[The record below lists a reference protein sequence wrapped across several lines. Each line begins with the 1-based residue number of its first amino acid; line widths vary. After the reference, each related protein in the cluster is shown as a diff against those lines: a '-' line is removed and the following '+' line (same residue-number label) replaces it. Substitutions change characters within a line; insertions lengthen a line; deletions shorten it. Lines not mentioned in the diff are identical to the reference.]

1 MSKYESVDIVVH
13 ENEYMRIGPFGL
25 GTGLILLGLAVDKK
39 NLMKATSLEAH
50 EGEFMAEVGRRDS
63 RKKSINS
70 LIRKSEGLK
79 KILKKAEFADV
90 KQKLSQLES
99 KFDEIENKMSDP
111 LSDC

>member
-1 MSKYESVDIVVH
+1 MHMDGEPLDH
-13 ENEYMRIGPFGL
+13 NEM
-25 GTGLILLGLAVDKK
+25 D
-39 NLMKATSLEAH
+39 
-50 EGEFMAEVGRRDS
+50 
-63 RKKSINS
+63 KKSINS

-90 KQKLSQLES
+90 KNKLAQLES

>member
-1 MSKYESVDIVVH
+1 MHMDGAPLDH
-13 ENEYMRIGPFGL
+13 NEM
-25 GTGLILLGLAVDKK
+25 D
-39 NLMKATSLEAH
+39 
-50 EGEFMAEVGRRDS
+50 
-63 RKKSINS
+63 KKSINS